1 MKRTELE
8 ELIKETIVEIL
19 KEATPQ
25 ELKQKQLIITNRTAD
40 IAELNKQMSLEKDSK
55 KQAELKARLDVLKA
69 ELAQAQAIKE
79 AKDEDDDDAKDEKIK
94 NAQPTKSELKKNASV
109 SKITD
114 ALAKVVKD
122 FKATN
127 EEYKKAEGDK
137 KKDLLDKLKD
147 LTEKKKK
154 LEKALKEKEAK
165 L

>member
-8 ELIKETIVEIL
+8 ELIRETIIEIL
-19 KEATPQ
+19 SEETYAGPEGVAAMKKDLGYNKLNSKGKIDAET
-25 ELKQKQLIITNRTAD
+25 ELKKGGTVN
-40 IAELNKQMSLEKDSK
+40 LE
-55 KQAELKARLDVLKA
+55 
-69 ELAQAQAIKE
+69 E
-79 AKDEDDDDAKDEKIK
+79 ANEDDDDAKDEKIK
-94 NAQPTKSELKKNASV
+94 NAQPTKAELKKNASI

>member
-19 KEATPQ
+19 GEAGLYA
-25 ELKQKQLIITNRTAD
+25 LKNPAD
-40 IAELNKQMSLEKDSK
+40 ATKG
-55 KQAELKARLDVLKA
+55 
-69 ELAQAQAIKE
+69 LAQTVDPDDATEKSPQFQQKYKKVAE
-79 AKDEDDDDAKDEKIK
+79 AEEDDDDAKDEKIK

>member
-8 ELIKETIVEIL
+8 ELIRETIAEIL
-19 KEATPQ
+19 GEGEA
-25 ELKQKQLIITNRTAD
+25 EEKAAKA
-40 IAELNKQMSLEKDSK
+40 AELNSINASI
-55 KQAELKARLDVLKA
+55 KALTAKKA
-69 ELAQAQAIKE
+69 EITKSGAVSE

-147 LTEKKKK
+147 F
-154 LEKALKEKEAK
+154 
-165 L
+165 

>member
-8 ELIKETIVEIL
+8 ELIRETIAEIL
-19 KEATPQ
+19 SEAGTYAGAKSVDDMKKDPDFN
-25 ELKQKQLIITNRTAD
+25 T
-40 IAELNKQMSLEKDSK
+40 LN
-55 KQAELKARLDVLKA
+55 
-69 ELAQAQAIKE
+69 AQAKIDAEKKLKSGGSITVGE
-79 AKDEDDDDAKDEKIK
+79 AKNKDDEDEFDAPEKE
-94 NAQPTKSELKKNASV
+94 PSKSELKKNASV
-109 SKITD
+109 AKITD

>member
-19 KEATPQ
+19 GEAGLYT
-25 ELKQKQLIITNRTAD
+25 LKNPAD
-40 IAELNKQMSLEKDSK
+40 ATKG
-55 KQAELKARLDVLKA
+55 
-69 ELAQAQAIKE
+69 LAQTVDPDDVTEKSPQFQQKYKKVAE
-79 AKDEDDDDAKDEKIK
+79 AEEDDDAKDEKIK